1 MRQHP
6 VYLFIY
12 KKNQDYDSS
21 QGQAP
26 SSGVRS
32 SVAFVVDMLQHH
44 GVNAVLAE
52 AVDGNSIDALVT
64 KYRPRRVVL
73 EALWVTPEKLTELL
87 KLHPGV
93 RQWTVRAHSEI
104 PFLAQEGCAVDW
116 LVQIGRLGVEVAFNS
131 NQTVEDWRVLDHAT
145 WLPNYYPLRSPRTA
159 ASNGSDYHVGCF
171 GAIRPLKNQLIQ
183 ALAAIKFARHLNC
196 PLVFHMNGSRV
207 EQMGSSNLKNIQA
220 AIRHAGQTL
229 ELHPWLPHT
238 EFLELVAQMD
248 VCLAVSLSESY
259 CIVAADAVS
268 MGIPLVGSSA
278 ISWLPRRSRARVDS
292 VDDIFQAMDRA
303 DETNGAAVHL
313 NHEALENYLET
324 AVSTWMHWVKEK

>member
-6 VYLFIY
+6 VYLFIH
-12 KKNQDYDSS
+12 KAKHSYDGPSGS
-21 QGQAP
+21 AP

-32 SVAFVVDMLQHH
+32 SVSFVVDMLQSQ
-44 GVNAVLAE
+44 GINAVLAE
-52 AVDGNSIDALVT
+52 AVDGDSIDALVT

-73 EALWVTPEKLTELL
+73 EALWVTPEKLAELL

-93 RQWTVRAHSEI
+93 HQWTVRAHSEI

-116 LVQIGRLGVEVAFNS
+116 LTRIGHLGVEVAFNS
-131 NQTVEDWRVLDHAT
+131 AQTVEDWRVLGRSV
-145 WLPNYYPLRSPRTA
+145 WLPNYYPLRSPRMTEP
-159 ASNGSDYHVGCF
+159 SGDDFHIGCF

-183 ALAAIKFARHLNC
+183 ALAAIKFARYMNRH
-196 PLVFHMNGSRV
+196 LVFHMNGSRI
-207 EQMGSSNLKNIQA
+207 EQFGESNLKNIRS
-220 AIRHAGQTL
+220 AIYHGGAKL
-229 ELHPWLPHT
+229 EMHPWLPHT

-248 VCLAVSLSESY
+248 ICLAVSLSESY

-268 MGIPLVGSSA
+268 MGVPLVGSSA

-292 VDDIFQAMDRA
+292 VEDIFQAMDRTG
-303 DETNGAAVHL
+303 DTTVHL

-324 AVSTWMHWVKEK
+324 AVETWMHWVKEN

>member
-6 VYLFIY
+6 VYLFIH
-12 KKNQDYDSS
+12 KAKHSYDGPSGS
-21 QGQAP
+21 AP

-32 SVAFVVDMLQHH
+32 SVSFVVDMLQSQ
-44 GVNAVLAE
+44 GINAVLAE

-73 EALWVTPEKLTELL
+73 EALWVTPEKLAELL

-93 RQWTVRAHSEI
+93 HQWTVRAHSEI

-116 LVQIGRLGVEVAFNS
+116 LTRIGKLGVEVAFNS
-131 NQTVEDWRVLDHAT
+131 EQTVEDWKVLGHAA
-145 WLPNYYPLRSPRTA
+145 WLPNFYPLRHPRLTEPD
-159 ASNGSDYHVGCF
+159 GDDFHIGCF

-183 ALAAIKFARHLNC
+183 ALAAIKFARYMNRH
-196 PLVFHMNGSRV
+196 LVFHMNGSRI
-207 EQMGSSNLKNIQA
+207 EQFGDSNLKNIQA
-220 AIRHAGQTL
+220 AIKHGGAKL
-229 ELHPWLPHT
+229 EMHPWLPHT

-248 VCLAVSLSESY
+248 ICLQVSLSESFN
-259 CIVAADAVS
+259 ITSADAVS

-278 ISWLPRRSRARVDS
+278 ISWLPKRSRARVDS
-292 VDDIFQAMDRA
+292 VDDIFNAMDRTG
-303 DETNGAAVHL
+303 DTTVHL

-324 AVSTWMHWVKEK
+324 AVETWMHWVSEKSA